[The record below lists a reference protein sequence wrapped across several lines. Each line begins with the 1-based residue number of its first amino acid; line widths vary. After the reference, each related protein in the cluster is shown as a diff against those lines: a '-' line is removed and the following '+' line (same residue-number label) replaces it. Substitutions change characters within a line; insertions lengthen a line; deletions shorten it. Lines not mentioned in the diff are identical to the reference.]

1 MAVRA
6 QDFQI
11 PKITHEEVN
20 ENRGVFVIEPLDRGF
35 GYTFGNSLRR
45 VLLSS
50 LEGAAVTSVKLEGV
64 AHEFTTLPGVRE
76 DVTDIILNLKQ
87 LVCILHGES
96 PEVEVRL
103 TKRGEGIVTAAD
115 IEAPAD
121 LEILNPELEIANL
134 SSKGRLEITLTI
146 GRGRGYVPAEGN
158 RGQAH
163 TIGVIPVDSMFS
175 PIRRVA
181 YDVEA
186 ARVGQ
191 RTDYDKLILD
201 VTTNGSI
208 DPKDAIAQ
216 AAEILIRQL
225 AIFTDLEKMEGFGE
239 ARRPRPSGA
248 DSVGV
253 SLARGMENFPI
264 EELELG
270 VRSYNCLKR
279 VGIETIGDLVTKTE
293 NELAAIPNFGKKSI
307 EEVKET
313 LAAARPAPP
322 RRRGRQRRGGVEAD
336 VRHERSGK
344 KLGRDSAHR
353 KALYANLAGALI
365 EHGRI
370 KTTVTKAKAVKPIA
384 EQMITLGRRGDLHA
398 RRQAIAFLRSRD
410 VVHKLFAE
418 VAPRFE
424 DRPGG
429 YSRIIRIGP
438 RPGDA
443 AEMAYLELVDEEY
456 VAKEREERDAASP
469 SAAVPRRGGRGG
481 ARGARPR
488 RSRSRRRAEAE
499 ASRARAEAEADE
511 PAPRATSPR
520 PTTRGLDADA
530 DEGADDRRSRAPPTL
545 RSAERLREARA
556 EEPPAD
562 HGERDQL
569 EARRRSP
576 R

>member
-1 MAVRA
+1 LAVRA
-6 QDFQI
+6 TDFQV

-20 ENRGVFVIEPLDRGF
+20 ENRGMFVIEPLDRGF

-50 LEGAAVTSVKLEGV
+50 LEGAAVTSVKIEGV

-103 TKRGEGIVTAAD
+103 TKRGEGVVTGAD

-121 LEILNPELEIANL
+121 LEILNPDLEIANL

-175 PIRRVA
+175 PIKRVS

-201 VTTNGSI
+201 VTTDGSV
-208 DPKDAIAQ
+208 DPKDAIAE

-225 AIFTDLEKMEGFGE
+225 AIFTDLEKIEGFGE
-239 ARRPRPSGA
+239 SAPSGDGA
-248 DSVGV
+248 GEAAGV
-253 SLARGMENFPI
+253 SLAGGMENFPI

-279 VGIETIGDLVTKTE
+279 VGIETIGDLVTKSE
-293 NELAAIPNFGKKSI
+293 SELAAIPNFGKKSI

-313 LAAARPAPP
+313 LAQH
-322 RRRGRQRRGGVEAD
+322 GLTLRGG
-336 VRHERSGK
+336 G
-344 KLGRDSAHR
+344 
-353 KALYANLAGALI
+353 NGA
-365 EHGRI
+365 E
-370 KTTVTKAKAVKPIA
+370 
-384 EQMITLGRRGDLHA
+384 
-398 RRQAIAFLRSRD
+398 
-410 VVHKLFAE
+410 
-418 VAPRFE
+418 
-424 DRPGG
+424 
-429 YSRIIRIGP
+429 
-438 RPGDA
+438 
-443 AEMAYLELVDEEY
+443 
-456 VAKEREERDAASP
+456 
-469 SAAVPRRGGRGG
+469 
-481 ARGARPR
+481 
-488 RSRSRRRAEAE
+488 
-499 ASRARAEAEADE
+499 
-511 PAPRATSPR
+511 
-520 PTTRGLDADA
+520 
-530 DEGADDRRSRAPPTL
+530 
-545 RSAERLREARA
+545 
-556 EEPPAD
+556 
-562 HGERDQL
+562 
-569 EARRRSP
+569 
-576 R
+576 